1 MFGPVAVWAE
11 DLEQVCGGGV
21 AVALIHQGAGKLVA
35 RLQVIG
41 IGGDSLFKATGVDIR
56 RSRAGE
62 LQSRTGAGDGRIAG
76 KRVRRGV
83 EKRACLGYLSRGDKG
98 TGKAGNHFH
107 IIRRHV
113 RELLEDGDGTGR
125 SALAQ
130 YLLAL
135 RDERSQL
142 GPGPLRLPPD
152 GSLLQAL

>member
-11 DLEQVCGGGV
+11 DLEQLVGGGV

-56 RSRAGE
+56 LSRAGE

-83 EKRACLGYLSRGDKG
+83 EKRACLDRARLGE
-98 TGKAGNHFH
+98 GKSGS
-107 IIRRHV
+107 
-113 RELLEDGDGTGR
+113 GR
-125 SALAQ
+125 
-130 YLLAL
+130 
-135 RDERSQL
+135 
-142 GPGPLRLPPD
+142 
-152 GSLLQAL
+152 

>member
-56 RSRAGE
+56 LSRAGE

-83 EKRACLGYLSRGDKG
+83 EKRACLGYRSRGE
-98 TGKAGNHFH
+98 TSPGKAGNHFH
-107 IIRRHV
+107 IINLHFRNRKSAVV
-113 RELLEDGDGTGR
+113 RKSVTDVKLTVVFVCLKKTNIN
-125 SALAQ
+125 
-130 YLLAL
+130 
-135 RDERSQL
+135 
-142 GPGPLRLPPD
+142 
-152 GSLLQAL
+152 